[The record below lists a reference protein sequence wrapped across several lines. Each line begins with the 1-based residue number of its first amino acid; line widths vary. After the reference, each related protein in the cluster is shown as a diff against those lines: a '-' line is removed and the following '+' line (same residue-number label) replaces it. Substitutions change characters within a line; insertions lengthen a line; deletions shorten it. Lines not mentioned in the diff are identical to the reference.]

1 MAPTRRILGVSPPYG
16 KSLPAACP
24 LPRAQNGGSLQSE
37 ASRLASVVALFS
49 SQAVIGD
56 RAQHAS
62 VEASRFTDSN
72 SRGERE
78 AAHAQA
84 ADSTTIAG
92 QSSGRAPSGSG
103 GVANSGSRARQAGNQ
118 QGRAGEGAPGNQTE
132 SLIIK

>member
-1 MAPTRRILGVSPPYG
+1 MRRDGADSANSWGIP
-16 KSLPAACP
+16 SLWRGQWTEQ
-24 LPRAQNGGSLQSE
+24 PRQ
-37 ASRLASVVALFS
+37 
-49 SQAVIGD
+49 
-56 RAQHAS
+56 
-62 VEASRFTDSN
+62 
-72 SRGERE
+72 GERE

-132 SLIIK
+132 SLIIKNSGRLLFPQLLQFLITSRNRKHDSDGWNMRKRLKEECGR